1 MKYKLTSFS
10 ILEYGQ
16 RKDAQG
22 NPHQEDSLFPVHNQ
36 LSDDDR
42 LFIVCDGMGGHDFGE
57 VASAT
62 VCEAMSKAILEKTS
76 ETDFTDD
83 ILKEA
88 IQQAYDALDA
98 RDTGSAK
105 KMGTTMTVL
114 KLHQQ
119 GATIAHIGDS
129 RVYHI
134 RPGKDAETTRILHVT
149 KDHSLLNS
157 LLDVGEL
164 TPEDIPNF
172 KQKNV
177 ITRAMGAD
185 ATVKCDTFLE
195 TLKPGQ
201 FLLLCSDGLIR
212 EVTEPEIYYEIYQ
225 AEHPETACARLL
237 DMAKSRG
244 GRDNITMILIA
255 Y

>member
-1 MKYKLTSFS
+1 MKAWGLTDIGNVREVNQDTFRM
-10 ILEYGQ
+10 EY
-16 RKDAQG
+16 DAG
-22 NPHQEDSLFPVHNQ
+22 AGRGLF
-36 LSDDDR
+36 L
-42 LFIVCDGMGGHDFGE
+42 VCDGMGGAKAGE
-57 VASAT
+57 VASGLAADAFVNSMSNSWKEGRRPDT
-62 VCEAMSKAILEKTS
+62 LKDLLLEAYSQVNEVV
-76 ETDFTDD
+76 
-83 ILKEA
+83 
-88 IQQAYDALDA
+88 YDASRANEDYA
-98 RDTGSAK
+98 G
-105 KMGTTMTVL
+105 MGTTMVAAVCGEGQAL
-114 KLHQQ
+114 I
-119 GATIAHIGDS
+119 GNVGDS
-129 RVYHI
+129 RAYLLDDSGMRQI
-134 RPGKDAETTRILHVT
+134 TE
-149 KDHSLLNS
+149 DHSL
-157 LLDVGEL
+157 VTEL
-164 TPEDIPNF
+164 MKRGDLTSYQASRHPSR
-172 KQKNV
+172 NV